1 MKKQTLAFVLITFT
15 ISWIEQYFIIKG
27 DGIQN
32 PARAFALM
40 WTPGLVGIA
49 CSLFFNRSVNPL
61 ALKVPSLKSLGISYF
76 TPVLAAILVIFLIVI
91 CGITEFQFS
100 PALIEKKG
108 GLSAALVAV
117 LVMAPT
123 LGMIAPIVSGL
134 GEEIGWRGYL
144 HTQLENLSANHRY
157 LITGL
162 IWSLWHWPLI
172 IFGDYATSNI
182 PAINVLFFTVAMT
195 SLSFLMGYLRDTA
208 KSVFPAA
215 VIHGSHNM
223 WILGISPVFFTSTQL
238 TPYYAGE
245 SGMFCALLYLLLA
258 FWIVRK
264 TSSKMA

>member
-1 MKKQTLAFVLITFT
+1 L
-15 ISWIEQYFIIKG
+15 
-27 DGIQN
+27 
-32 PARAFALM
+32 
-40 WTPGLVGIA
+40 
-49 CSLFFNRSVNPL
+49 
-61 ALKVPSLKSLGISYF
+61 PSLKSLGIAYF
-76 TPVLAAILVIFLIVI
+76 TPVLAAVLIILLIVI

-108 GLSAALVAV
+108 GLSAALIAV

-144 HTQLENLSANHRY
+144 HSQLENLSANRRY

-182 PAINVLFFTVAMT
+182 PAINVLFFTVAAT
-195 SLSFLMGYLRDTA
+195 TLSFLMGYLRDTT

-215 VIHGSHNM
+215 IIHGSHKHVDTGNF
-223 WILGISPVFFTSTQL
+223 SCVFLRQHN
-238 TPYYAGE
+238 
-245 SGMFCALLYLLLA
+245 
-258 FWIVRK
+258 
-264 TSSKMA
+264 